1 MIRSIQIALVLAL
14 LVALAAPAKAQFR
27 YEPPDLGPKYA
38 QPETTTPPPRA
49 GIFEYLDVAA
59 LFVALVA
66 ASYLALKKRSR
77 AGLLVLTM
85 LSLLYFGFY
94 RKGCVCS
101 IGAIQNVARGL
112 FDREAIIRPDRSSMA
127 GSGVTAEAL
136 QEAFQREYER
146 FVGAELYAKG
156 EDLHIRL
163 RLTGENR
170 RLLKEIGAAVVD
182 GKTPDGSKLD
192 VRLGELW
199 RVEAAFTVPWVVI
212 AFFTLPVVFAL
223 FFGRTFCAAVCPLG
237 AIQEVVLL
245 RPLRLPAWLDHGL
258 GLGGYVYLAAAVLLA
273 ATGSAFIICRYDP
286 FVSFFRLSGSV
297 NLLILGV
304 CLLAIAVFIGRPYC
318 RFLCPYG
325 AVLRSLSRTSKW
337 HVAITPDE
345 CVKCRLC
352 EDACPYGAIE
362 QPTAP
367 ARAGR
372 RAKGKGL
379 LAALILLLPVLVVLG
394 GYLGKRSS
402 RPLSRVHATVRL
414 AERVRFEE
422 RVAQLA
428 KWLGAI
434 SKSPDARTKADGPV
448 FLTERTGAKHVAVA
462 RDPSSDEILWK
473 RVLLE
478 AEQGGDDQRPPTITG
493 AALEGR
499 AYFLIQERA
508 VLAGEDRLT
517 VVCLDG
523 RRGDELWREEAGRTI
538 DASDAFHRSGR
549 PTEELYEHADSLRAG
564 FAWGAAGFGAFVGF
578 VIGCKLLQLS
588 IRRRRADYEP
598 NRATCMSCGRCFKYC
613 PRDRLRRKKMKE
625 PVPEE

>member
-1 MIRSIQIALVLAL
+1 
-14 LVALAAPAKAQFR
+14 
-27 YEPPDLGPKYA
+27 
-38 QPETTTPPPRA
+38 
-49 GIFEYLDVAA
+49 
-59 LFVALVA
+59 
-66 ASYLALKKRSR
+66 
-77 AGLLVLTM
+77 
-85 LSLLYFGFY
+85 
-94 RKGCVCS
+94 
-101 IGAIQNVARGL
+101 
-112 FDREAIIRPDRSSMA
+112 MA
-127 GSGVTAEAL
+127 GNGVTTEAL
-136 QEAFQREYER
+136 QEAFQREYGR

-170 RLLKEIGAAVVD
+170 RLLKEIGAAVVE
-182 GKTPDGSKLD
+182 GKTPDGRNLGI
-192 VRLGELW
+192 RLGELW

-258 GLGGYVYLAAAVLLA
+258 GVGGYVYLGAAVLLA

-286 FVSFFRLSGSV
+286 FVSFFRLSGGV

-345 CVKCRLC
+345 CIKCRLC

-362 QPTAP
+362 EPTAP
-367 ARAGR
+367 ATAGE

-379 LAALILLLPVLVVLG
+379 LAALILLLPVLVGLG

-402 RPLSRVHATVRL
+402 RALSRVHATVRL
-414 AERVRFEE
+414 AERIRFEE
-422 RVAQLA
+422 RVAEIA

-434 SKSPDARTKADGPV
+434 SKEPDAPTKADGLV
-448 FLTERTGAKHVAVA
+448 LLIEQTEAKHWAVA

-473 RVLLE
+473 RLLFE
-478 AEQGGDDQRPPTITG
+478 REQEGEDERPPTITG

-538 DASDAFHRSGR
+538 DASDAFYRSRR
-549 PTEELYEHADSLRAG
+549 PTEELYEHAEGLRAG

-588 IRRRRADYEP
+588 IRRRREDYEP

-613 PRDRLRRKKMKE
+613 PRERLRQRKMKE

>member
-1 MIRSIQIALVLAL
+1 MCGR
-14 LVALAAPAKAQFR
+14 P
-27 YEPPDLGPKYA
+27 E
-38 QPETTTPPPRA
+38 QP
-49 GIFEYLDVAA
+49 
-59 LFVALVA
+59 
-66 ASYLALKKRSR
+66 
-77 AGLLVLTM
+77 
-85 LSLLYFGFY
+85 
-94 RKGCVCS
+94 
-101 IGAIQNVARGL
+101 ARGL
-112 FDREAIIRPDRSSMA
+112 CEREAIIRPDQPSMA
-127 GSGVTAEAL
+127 GNGVTAEAL

-146 FVGAELYAKG
+146 FAGAELYAKG
-156 EDLHIRL
+156 DDFHIRL

-170 RLLKEIGAAVVD
+170 RLLKEIGATVVE
-182 GKTPDGSKLD
+182 GKGPDGRNLGT
-192 VRLGELW
+192 RLRDLW
-199 RVEAAFTVPWVVI
+199 RVESAFTVPWVVI
-212 AFFTLPVVFAL
+212 AFFTLPVVFPL

-245 RPLRLPAWLDHGL
+245 RPVRLPGWLENAL
-258 GLGGYVYLAAAVLLA
+258 GLGGYVYLGAAVLLA

-286 FVSFFRLSGSV
+286 FVSFFRLSGNV

-304 CLLAIAVFIGRPYC
+304 CLLAIGVFIGRPYC

-325 AVLRSLSRTSKW
+325 AVLRSLSRISKW
-337 HVAITPDE
+337 HVTITPDE
-345 CVKCRLC
+345 CIKCRLC

-367 ARAGR
+367 APAGG

-428 KWLGAI
+428 KWLAAI
-434 SKSPDARTKADGPV
+434 SKSPDARMRDDGPV
-448 FLTERTGAKHVAVA
+448 FLTERTEAKHVAVA
-462 RDPSSDEILWK
+462 RDRSSDKILWK

-478 AEQGGDDQRPPTITG
+478 AGRGGDDQRPPTITG
-493 AALEGR
+493 AALDGR
-499 AYFLIQERA
+499 AYFLIQDRA
-508 VLAGEDRLT
+508 GLAGEDRLT

-523 RRGDELWREEAGRTI
+523 RRGDELWREKAGRTL
-538 DASDAFHRSGR
+538 DASDAFYRSSR
-549 PTEELYEHADSLRAG
+549 PTEELYEHADSLHAS
-564 FAWGAAGFGAFVGF
+564 FAWGAAGLGAFVGF

-588 IRRRRADYEP
+588 IRRRRTDYEP

-613 PRDRLRRKKMKE
+613 PRERLRRKKMKE